1 MIGQSPVNVYYKIKI
16 LLFYLQTVITLCFIA
31 DYNIISKNKEEHNMP
46 EFSNPFAGNNS
57 DKILNERE
65 LVRAVRFSIAGEFE
79 AIQLYEQLAD
89 STDNKQVKTLLN
101 EIAGDEKEHVGNLLR
116 LLKLICPEEKQ
127 FYKDGWEET
136 EEILKLKDEN

>member
-1 MIGQSPVNVYYKIKI
+1 
-16 LLFYLQTVITLCFIA
+16 
-31 DYNIISKNKEEHNMP
+31 MP

-116 LLKLICPEEKQ
+116 LLKLICPDEKQ

-136 EEILKLKDEN
+136 EEILKLKDED